1 MSLRHVLSCL
11 IPAVAALLVTGAP
24 ARAAP
29 AYDACTGTITS
40 IPVVISSQG
49 TWCLKGDL
57 STAMDSGKAISIEA
71 NNVTLDCNGF
81 KVGGLAAGTATLTEG
96 IVSSNLNTVIR
107 ACHVR
112 GFRVGISVGADGA
125 VVEDNRVE
133 ANTQVGI
140 VAMTG
145 AVIRRNLVLD
155 TGGAPNSTATAIS
168 AGGSTGVS
176 GNRVDGTVASPGNTL
191 GGYGIYGFNPDG
203 LVIEENIVVGIHAGS
218 TGASPI
224 LIGGVGPRG
233 TVSGNIVSGVG
244 AVVALNGIGCPNGSL
259 VIVRE
264 NFVLGFSV
272 EDVDCTDG
280 GSNWFN

>member
-125 VVEDNRVE
+125 VVEDNRV
-133 ANTQVGI
+133 
-140 VAMTG
+140 
-145 AVIRRNLVLD
+145 
-155 TGGAPNSTATAIS
+155 
-168 AGGSTGVS
+168 
-176 GNRVDGTVASPGNTL
+176 DGTVASPGNTL